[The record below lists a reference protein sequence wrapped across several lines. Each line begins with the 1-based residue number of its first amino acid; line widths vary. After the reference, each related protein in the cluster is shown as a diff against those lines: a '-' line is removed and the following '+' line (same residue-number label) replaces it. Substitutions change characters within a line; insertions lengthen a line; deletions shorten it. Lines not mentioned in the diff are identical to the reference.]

1 MKIAIGNDHAAGE
14 LKTTI
19 MDLISELG
27 HEIIDVGAP
36 IGEAI
41 DYPIPGEKVG
51 RLVASGEAD
60 LGVLICGT
68 GVGISLAA
76 NKVKGIRAA
85 AVSDTATARLIREHN
100 NANVIAIGARIVGS
114 ELAKDIIK
122 TFLTTDFSGEER
134 HQRRIDLIS
143 DAEERFGK

>member
-51 RLVASGEAD
+51 SLVASGEAD

-76 NKVKGIRAA
+76 HKVKGIRAA

-134 HQRRIDLIS
+134 HQRRIELIS

>member
-14 LKTTI
+14 LKPI
-19 MDLISELG
+19 IVDCIKALG
-27 HEIIDVGAP
+27 HEVIDVGVAP
-36 IGEAI
+36 GEAV

-51 RLVASGEAD
+51 RMVASKEAD

-85 AVSDTATARLIREHN
+85 VCSDTATARLVREHN
-100 NANVIAIGARIVGS
+100 DANVISIGARIVGS
-114 ELAKDIIK
+114 ELAKDIVT

-143 DAEERFGK
+143 RIEENFGN

>member
-1 MKIAIGNDHAAGE
+1 MKIAIANDHAAGG
-14 LKTTI
+14 LKTVI
-19 MDLISELG
+19 IDLIQKLG
-27 HEIIDVGAP
+27 HEVVDVGAP
-36 IGEAI
+36 IGEAV

-100 NANVIAIGARIVGS
+100 NANVIAIGARIVGE

-143 DAEERFGK
+143 DEEERFGK

>member
-14 LKTTI
+14 LKTQI
-19 MDLISELG
+19 MELIEGMG
-27 HEIIDVGAP
+27 HELIDVGAP
-36 IGEAI
+36 IGEPI
-41 DYPIPGEKVG
+41 DYPIPGMRVG
-51 RLVASGEAD
+51 RLVAAGEAD

-85 AVSDTATARLIREHN
+85 AVSDTASARLIREHN

-114 ELAKDIIK
+114 ELAKDIIR

-134 HQRRIDLIS
+134 HQRRIDIIS
-143 DAEERFGK
+143 QLEDDFGK

>member
-14 LKTTI
+14 LKTQI
-19 MDLISELG
+19 MELITGMG
-27 HEIIDVGAP
+27 HELLDVGAA
-36 IGEAI
+36 IGEAV

-51 RLVASGEAD
+51 RLVAAGEAD

-114 ELAKDIIK
+114 ELAKDIVR

-134 HQRRIDLIS
+134 HQRRIDLITA
-143 DAEERFGK
+143 AEERFGK

>member
-14 LKTTI
+14 LKQVI
-19 MDLISELG
+19 MDLIKELG
-27 HEIIDVGAP
+27 NEVIDVGAP
-36 IGEAI
+36 VGEAI

-51 RLVASGEAD
+51 RLVALGEAD

-100 NANVIAIGARIVGS
+100 NANVIAIGARIVGA

-143 DAEERFGK
+143 AVEERFGE

>member
-14 LKTTI
+14 LKTVVI
-19 MDLISELG
+19 DLIKELG
-27 HEIIDVGAP
+27 NEVIDVGAP
-36 IGEAI
+36 IGEPV

-51 RLVASGEAD
+51 RLVAAGEAD

-85 AVSDTATARLIREHN
+85 AVSDTASARLIREHN
-100 NANVIAIGARIVGS
+100 NANVIAIGARIVGA

-122 TFLTTDFSGEER
+122 TFLTTDFSGDER
-134 HQRRIDLIS
+134 HQRRIDLILNE
-143 DAEERFGK
+143 EERFGK

>member
-1 MKIAIGNDHAAGE
+1 MKTQIME
-14 LKTTI
+14 LI
-19 MDLISELG
+19 EGMG
-27 HEIIDVGAP
+27 HELIDVGAP
-36 IGEAI
+36 IGEPI
-41 DYPIPGEKVG
+41 DYPIPGMRVG
-51 RLVASGEAD
+51 RLVAAGEAD

-85 AVSDTATARLIREHN
+85 AVSDTASARLIREHN

-114 ELAKDIIK
+114 ELAKDIIR

-134 HQRRIDLIS
+134 HQRRIDIIS
-143 DAEERFGK
+143 QLEDDFGK